1 MKNELLILKITK
13 KGFFLLDEETGII
26 GEGNNSNDAYDD
38 LSKKKINYEKLKISS
53 EINTDFIFK
62 ENRNKKSLS
71 FTKKWIISF
80 IFIAISSIPLSYSI
94 SNGIKNGLNS
104 LDLPKGNIVWEMIGD
119 EIIKISKSETVK
131 DNTREKEIEEALRII
146 KKRIKPYKEFFAE

>member
-1 MKNELLILKITK
+1 MKNEELILKITQ

-26 GEGNNSNDAYDD
+26 GEGNNSNDAYKD
-38 LSKKKINYEKLKISS
+38 LKKKKTNYEKLKIRS

-62 ENRNKKSLS
+62 ERKKKYNLS

-80 IFIAISSIPLSYSI
+80 IFIAVSSVPLSYSI
-94 SNGIKNGLNS
+94 SNGIKNGFNG
-104 LDLPKGNIVWEMIGD
+104 LDLPKGNIIWKMIGD

-131 DNTREKEIEEALRII
+131 DNSREKEIEEALKII
-146 KKRIKPYKEFFAE
+146 KKRIKPYKEFFAD